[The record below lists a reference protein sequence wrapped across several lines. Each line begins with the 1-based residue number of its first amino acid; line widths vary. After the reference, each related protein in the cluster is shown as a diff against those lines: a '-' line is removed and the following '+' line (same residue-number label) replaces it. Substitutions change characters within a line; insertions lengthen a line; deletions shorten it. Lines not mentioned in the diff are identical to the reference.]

1 MEENNRGVPNCENGT
16 IGDCPQLG
24 FVHLHIHS
32 EYSLLDGANRIKD
45 LPVRAKELGM
55 NAIAITDHGVM
66 FGAIDFYKACK
77 ANGVKPIIGCEVYVA
92 PRGRKDKEPKIDEK
106 YNHLILLAKNNEG
119 YKNLAKLVSLGFIEG
134 FYYKPRIDKEI
145 LEKYHEGIICLSA
158 CLAGEVNQAI
168 LNNNIEEAKKVAL
181 WFKNLFGEDYYLE
194 VQNNGIKEQVLVNQ
208 KLVDLSRELNIPLV
222 ATNDAHYLK
231 KEDAYNHEVL
241 LCIQTGKKMTDEDRM
256 RFDTDELYV
265 KSPEEMIEYFKNIPE
280 AIENTVKIAEKC
292 NVEFEFGHTILPNYD
307 VPEQYS
313 THYDYLESLT
323 QAGLAK
329 RYGQNI
335 TKEIQDRAQ
344 YELSVIKKMGYV
356 DYFLIVWDYINYA
369 KTHNIPVGPGR
380 GSGAGSIVAYSIGI
394 TDIDPIKYNLIF
406 ERFLN
411 PERISMPDFDV
422 DFCYEKRDKVIE
434 YVCDKYGKENV
445 SQIITFGTMSARMV
459 IRDVGRAL
467 DVPYAETDKL
477 AKMIP
482 NELHITI
489 KKALEQNRELKE
501 LYENDATVKK
511 LIEIAMALEGMPRQA
526 STHACGIVITKEP
539 VVNYV
544 PLYMRDNTISTQY
557 IMTTLEELGLLKM
570 DFLGLRTLTVIQDTI
585 DLVKKDKC
593 IDVEFDKDMNDP
605 KVYKLWQDG
614 NSVGIFQ
621 FESQGMTNFM
631 KELKPDCLEDI
642 IAGVSLYRPG
652 PMDQIPR
659 YIANKKDPEHA
670 VYTHPALKP
679 ILEVTYGCMVYQ
691 EQVMQIVRDLA
702 GYSLGRADLVRRAM
716 GKKKLDVMAKER
728 EIFING
734 QLDENGNIVVPG
746 CVRNGIDAESANKIF
761 DEMAE
766 FAKYAFNKS
775 HAAAYAVVSYRTA
788 YLKAYYPAEFMA
800 ATLNSFL
807 GNLDKI
813 PDYIEECKRLNI
825 QILKPDINKSYTKF
839 TVDNEKIRFGL
850 GSIKNVGT
858 AAVDEIV
865 EERTKNGE
873 FKDFADFCERI
884 KDLSVNKKCVE
895 SLTKAGAFDNFEQT
909 RSTLITSYETIIDTI
924 SNSDKKSFDG
934 QVSMF
939 DLTPVENKKIDEI
952 KYNYTILPEYTEKE
966 MLFMEKEM
974 LGIYIS
980 GHPLEKIKSQIELQ
994 TTINTYQMK
1003 KINSD
1008 IEETGMSEFEDNQ
1021 FVKYAGIVTSVKK
1034 KYTKTNKL
1042 MAFITV
1048 EDMYGPTEV
1057 IVFENCYQNC
1067 ANILVEDSIIL
1078 VEGRLSVREDEDTKI
1093 VARDIKE
1100 FGIQKK
1106 KILSINITELDEE
1119 SKNKLRGAIK
1129 FFCGDKNNMPIQIIN
1144 GDKKDLAGGIYITD
1158 TILSE
1163 LQELIGKE
1171 RIKIEE
1177 I

>member
-1 MEENNRGVPNCENGT
+1 
-16 IGDCPQLG
+16 
-24 FVHLHIHS
+24 
-32 EYSLLDGANRIKD
+32 
-45 LPVRAKELGM
+45 
-55 NAIAITDHGVM
+55 
-66 FGAIDFYKACK
+66 
-77 ANGVKPIIGCEVYVA
+77 
-92 PRGRKDKEPKIDEK
+92 
-106 YNHLILLAKNNEG
+106 
-119 YKNLAKLVSLGFIEG
+119 
-134 FYYKPRIDKEI
+134 
-145 LEKYHEGIICLSA
+145 
-158 CLAGEVNQAI
+158 
-168 LNNNIEEAKKVAL
+168 
-181 WFKNLFGEDYYLE
+181 
-194 VQNNGIKEQVLVNQ
+194 
-208 KLVDLSRELNIPLV
+208 
-222 ATNDAHYLK
+222 
-231 KEDAYNHEVL
+231 
-241 LCIQTGKKMTDEDRM
+241 
-256 RFDTDELYV
+256 
-265 KSPEEMIEYFKNIPE
+265 
-280 AIENTVKIAEKC
+280 
-292 NVEFEFGHTILPNYD
+292 
-307 VPEQYS
+307 
-313 THYDYLESLT
+313 
-323 QAGLAK
+323 
-329 RYGQNI
+329 
-335 TKEIQDRAQ
+335 
-344 YELSVIKKMGYV
+344 
-356 DYFLIVWDYINYA
+356 
-369 KTHNIPVGPGR
+369 
-380 GSGAGSIVAYSIGI
+380 
-394 TDIDPIKYNLIF
+394 
-406 ERFLN
+406 
-411 PERISMPDFDV
+411 MPDFDV

-909 RSTLITSYETIIDTI
+909 RSTLIASYETIIDTI

-1171 RIKIEE
+1171 RIKKEE
-1177 I
+1177 K